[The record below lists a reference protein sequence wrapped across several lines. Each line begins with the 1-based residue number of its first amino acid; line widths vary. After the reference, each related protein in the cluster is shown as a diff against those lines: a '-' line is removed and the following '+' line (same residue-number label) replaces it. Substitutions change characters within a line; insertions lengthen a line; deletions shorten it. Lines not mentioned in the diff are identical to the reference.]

1 MKITVLGTGYL
12 GATHAA
18 CLASLGHDVLG
29 VDIDPVRVDSL
40 NNGHSPVLEPGL
52 DDLLTAGLQ
61 AGRLRFTTSVTEAAD
76 HARVHFL
83 CVGTPQ
89 SADSWEMDLSAV
101 DSAVDELVAHLDHG
115 DHLIVGKSTVPAGTA
130 QGLQERMPERV
141 AVCWNPEF
149 LREGHG
155 IADTLQPDRIVLGIP
170 DTVAGPAAGE
180 TVREIYADL
189 GEVPFLVTDLTTAE
203 LVKVSAN
210 AFLAT
215 KISFINA
222 VADLCEAT
230 GGDVSVLSTALGL
243 DPRIGPGALS
253 AGLGFGGGCLP
264 KDLRGLTARAEQVD
278 ARQAAD
284 LFRAV
289 DAENMHRRDR
299 LVDQVTDACGG
310 SVSDR
315 RITVLG
321 ASFKPGSDDIR
332 DSPAMTVIGDLEDA
346 GGLVTVCDPA
356 VPGYSRDLSGALR
369 GAEVTV
375 IATDWPEFRD
385 LDPVAAR
392 DLVAVPTVVDG
403 RNCLPVARWTD
414 AGWDYRGTGRRAQSS
429 GWNPA
434 STAST
439 AN

>member
-1 MKITVLGTGYL
+1 
-12 GATHAA
+12 
-18 CLASLGHDVLG
+18 
-29 VDIDPVRVDSL
+29 
-40 NNGHSPVLEPGL
+40 
-52 DDLLTAGLQ
+52 
-61 AGRLRFTTSVTEAAD
+61 
-76 HARVHFL
+76 
-83 CVGTPQ
+83 
-89 SADSWEMDLSAV
+89 
-101 DSAVDELVAHLDHG
+101 VAHCDDG

-130 QGLQERMPERV
+130 QGLQDRTPEQV
-141 AVCWNPEF
+141 TVCWNPEF

-155 IADTLQPDRIVLGIP
+155 IADTLHPDRIVLGVP
-170 DTVAGPAAGE
+170 ESAADAE
-180 TVREIYADL
+180 ATVREIYADL
-189 GEVPFLVTDLTTAE
+189 GDIPFLVTDPTTAE

-222 VADLCEAT
+222 VADLCDAT

-243 DPRIGPGALS
+243 DPRIGPGALT

-264 KDLRGLTARAEQVD
+264 KDLRGLAARAEQVD
-278 ARQAAD
+278 ATYAAD

-299 LVDQVTDACGG
+299 LVNQVVDVCGG
-310 SVSDR
+310 SVSGR

-332 DSPAMTVIGDLEDA
+332 ESPATDVIGQLEDA
-346 GGLVTVCDPA
+346 GALVTVCDPA
-356 VPGYSRDLSGALR
+356 VPGYGRDVSGALR

-385 LDPVAAR
+385 LDPATAY
-392 DLVAVPTVVDG
+392 DLVSVPTVVDG
-403 RNCLPVARWTD
+403 RNCLPVDRWTG
-414 AGWDYRGTGRRAQSS
+414 AGWDYRGTGCGAQSS

-434 STAST
+434 START

>member
-1 MKITVLGTGYL
+1 
-12 GATHAA
+12 
-18 CLASLGHDVLG
+18 
-29 VDIDPVRVDSL
+29 
-40 NNGHSPVLEPGL
+40 
-52 DDLLTAGLQ
+52 
-61 AGRLRFTTSVTEAAD
+61 
-76 HARVHFL
+76 
-83 CVGTPQ
+83 
-89 SADSWEMDLSAV
+89 
-101 DSAVDELVAHLDHG
+101 
-115 DHLIVGKSTVPAGTA
+115 
-130 QGLQERMPERV
+130 
-141 AVCWNPEF
+141 
-149 LREGHG
+149 
-155 IADTLQPDRIVLGIP
+155 
-170 DTVAGPAAGE
+170 
-180 TVREIYADL
+180 
-189 GEVPFLVTDLTTAE
+189 
-203 LVKVSAN
+203 
-210 AFLAT
+210 
-215 KISFINA
+215 
-222 VADLCEAT
+222 
-230 GGDVSVLSTALGL
+230 
-243 DPRIGPGALS
+243 
-253 AGLGFGGGCLP
+253 
-264 KDLRGLTARAEQVD
+264 LRGLTARAEQVD

-332 DSPAMTVIGDLEDA
+332 DSPAMAVIGDLEDA

-356 VPGYSRDLSGALR
+356 VPAYSRDLSGALR

>member
-29 VDIDPVRVDSL
+29 VDIDPVRVDAL
-40 NNGHSPVLEPGL
+40 NHGHSPVLEPGL

-61 AGRLRFTTSVTEAAD
+61 AGRLHFTTSMAEAAA
-76 HARVHFL
+76 HGHVHFL

-101 DSAVDELVAHLDHG
+101 DGVVDELVAHLDDG

-130 QGLQERMPERV
+130 QGLQERTPGRV
-141 AVCWNPEF
+141 TVCWNPEF

-155 IADTLQPDRIVLGIP
+155 IADTLHPDRIVLGVP
-170 DTVAGPAAGE
+170 DTGAGSAAGA
-180 TVREIYADL
+180 TVREIYTDL

-222 VADLCEAT
+222 VADLCDAT

-332 DSPAMTVIGDLEDA
+332 DSPAMAVIGDLEDA

-356 VPGYSRDLSGALR
+356 VPGYNRDPSGALR

-392 DLVAVPTVVDG
+392 DLVAVLTVVDG
-403 RNCLPVARWTD
+403 RNCLPVDRWTA
-414 AGWDYRGTGRRAQSS
+414 AGWDYRGAGRRDQSS